1 MKRTNGKGDVRTS
14 TSEPGHT
21 KSGAAAVG
29 SSFNSSP
36 DVQPTAEQRTIG
48 VGKSA
53 LSHLLLRD
61 DGWLRAIPDGAGKA
75 AYLKWKFT
83 RGKFSGSYVMVVVHA
98 YEWPMGFTL
107 LTDKIEDC
115 YAGLR
120 KPTKDRDY
128 LPIFDSESAEE

>member
-1 MKRTNGKGDVRTS
+1 MTRTNGKGDVRTRAS
-14 TSEPGHT
+14 QPRRAE
-21 KSGAAAVG
+21 SGAPANGG
-29 SSFNSSP
+29 SLNSTP
-36 DVQPTAEQRTIG
+36 DVQPTDEQRQVGI
-48 VGKSA
+48 GKSA
-53 LSHLLLRD
+53 LSHLLMRD

-83 RGKFSGSYVMVVVHA
+83 RGKFSGSYVMVVVHS

-128 LPIFDSESAEE
+128 LPIFDDESINQ